1 MGALQPW
8 HIIVIVVVALL
19 LFGGRKLPEAAR
31 GLGRSL
37 RIFKSEVSAMSEDKK
52 AGETPT
58 GTAPVATPSPAP
70 AATPAS
76 QIAATPVVFATPTAP
91 VPAPTVAAP
100 APVAAPVTTLNG
112 APVDTTQAT

>member
-8 HIIVIVVVALL
+8 HIIVLVVVALL

-52 AGETPT
+52 AGETPA
-58 GTAPVATPSPAP
+58 GTDAAPSPAP
-70 AATPAS
+70 AATPAA
-76 QIAATPVVFATPTAP
+76 QIVATPMVVTAP
-91 VPAPTVAAP
+91 AAAPVAAPVAAAP

-112 APVDTTQAT
+112 TPVDTTQAT

>member
-8 HIIVIVVVALL
+8 HIIVLVVVALL

-37 RIFKSEVSAMSEDKK
+37 RIFKSEVSAMNDDKK
-52 AGETPT
+52 AGETPV
-58 GTAPVATPSPAP
+58 AADNVPVPSPAP

-76 QIAATPVVFATPTAP
+76 QIAASPVILTPPTVPVAAT
-91 VPAPTVAAP
+91 VPAPAAAP
-100 APVAAPVTTLNG
+100 MTTLNG
-112 APVDTTQAT
+112 TPVDTTQAT